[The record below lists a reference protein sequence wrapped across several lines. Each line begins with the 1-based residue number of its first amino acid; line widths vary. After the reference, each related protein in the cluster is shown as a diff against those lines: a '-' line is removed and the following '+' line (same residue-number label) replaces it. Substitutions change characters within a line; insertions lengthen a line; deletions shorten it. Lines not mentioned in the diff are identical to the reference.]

1 MKLHELSVR
10 RPVTSV
16 MAVLVFVTLGLFSL
30 TRLPIEMTPDISMEI
45 LSVITTYPNVAP
57 SEIEN
62 IITDPIE
69 SAVSAVS
76 GVDKI
81 YSTSSESTSMVMVQF
96 TSGTDID
103 EAAQSMKDKISFLNL
118 PDDCNDP
125 QVMKFD
131 ASMMPIAQ
139 LSFVRDGY
147 SLEDTQKFLED
158 NVQNQLESIDGVAS
172 VTIQGATERE
182 IHVEVDTNKMFGYN
196 ISMAQIVSAIASEN
210 NNMPGGKITS
220 SGKDVSVRSIGKF
233 SNLKEISSIPITT
246 PSGQIIYLDDVAQV
260 KDSSSDVTSI
270 ARLNGKDALSI
281 SIQKESGANTVDVV
295 NRIKNVIEN
304 VKKQYD
310 GCDYDFTFEQASYI
324 ENSIKSVR
332 NSAFL
337 GCILAILILFMFLSS
352 IKSSL
357 IIGITMP
364 VSILITFVA
373 MYFRGMS
380 VNIVS
385 LGGLTLGVGML
396 VDNAI
401 VVLENIFRHR
411 KDLGEDKITSA
422 INGSREVIG
431 AVVASVLTTCIVY
444 VPMLFIDGMMVEM
457 FKELAFVIIF
467 SQCASLITTFMLIPM
482 LSSKIENI
490 DVVSNFTKKILHP
503 FTYGLKKLTEGYAKL
518 LRTVLSKRKLVLL
531 IAVVLFVGS
540 IAALGS
546 LGMELMPS
554 SDEGQISVSA
564 ELPLGSKIET
574 ADKLSQK
581 MENLVSE
588 NRNVETVF
596 SSMSAGGGS
605 MMSSSGTSV
614 SLYITLADKRKDST
628 DEVVEQLR
636 KSFSDITGADI
647 SVEASSTM
655 GTSMGT
661 SSGVSFTLLGDDID
675 TLSEYA
681 DKAEKILKNIKGTR
695 EVTTSVSKTKT
706 EARIYLDREKTAH
719 YGLNTQAASALINAA
734 VSGTTAS
741 TYTENGSEYDIK
753 VKLPQAYT
761 DSYEALKN
769 IKLKA
774 GTGQWITINDIGKI
788 SLEEGYNSISH
799 QNKKRVIT
807 VSAQIYGTDI
817 GTVTKAFNKEFSKIN
832 PPEGC
837 SMQSGGTYETMQET
851 VSSILLAIIVGI
863 LLMYMIM
870 AAQFESYRQPLIIM
884 GSLPMAII
892 GVALALRIY
901 GKPVNM
907 IALIGV
913 LMLMGMIVNNA
924 IVLIDF
930 INESRR
936 SEPDGDRTEI
946 VIKSGITRLRPVLM
960 TTLTSILGFM
970 PMVFSMAEG
979 SEMMRPL
986 AIVLLGGL
994 AVGTVLTL
1002 VFVPVVYTFF
1012 DDIGKKRKAR
1022 KEKRRLKR
1030 LNKANA

>member
-1 MKLHELSVR
+1 MKLHELSVK

-16 MAVLVFVTLGLFSL
+16 MAVLVFVTLGLFAL

-45 LSVITTYPNVAP
+45 LSVMTTYPNVAP
-57 SEIEN
+57 SEIES

-81 YSTSSESTSMVMVQF
+81 YSTSSEGSSMVMVQF

-103 EAAQSMKDKISFLNL
+103 EAAQSVKDKIGFLKL

-131 ASMMPIAQ
+131 MSMMPIAQ

-158 NVQNQLESIDGVAS
+158 NIQNQLEAIDGVAS
-172 VTIQGATERE
+172 VSIQGATERE

-233 SNLKEISSIPITT
+233 SNLKEISSVPITT
-246 PSGQIIYLDDVAQV
+246 PTGQIIYLDDIAQV
-260 KDSSSDVTSI
+260 KDSASDVTSI

-281 SIQKESGANTVDVV
+281 SIQKESDANTVDVV
-295 NRIKNVIEN
+295 NKIKTVLEN
-304 VKKQYD
+304 AKKQYD
-310 GCDYDFTFEQASYI
+310 GCDYNFTFEQASYI
-324 ENSIKSVR
+324 ENSINSVKD
-332 NSAFL
+332 SAFL
-337 GCILAILILFMFLSS
+337 GGFLAILILFMFLASL
-352 IKSSL
+352 KSSL

-373 MYFRGMS
+373 MYFKGMS
-380 VNIVS
+380 VNVVS
-385 LGGLTLGVGML
+385 LGGLALGVGML

-422 INGSREVIG
+422 IKGSREVIG

-457 FKELAFVIIF
+457 FKEFAFVIIF

-482 LSSKIENI
+482 LSSKIENV
-490 DVVSNFTKKILHP
+490 DVSSGIAKNILKP
-503 FTYGLKKLTEGYAKL
+503 FTYGLKKFSELYARLLKKALT
-518 LRTVLSKRKLVLL
+518 KRKLVLL

-546 LGMELMPS
+546 LGMELMPA
-554 SDEGQISVSA
+554 SDEGQITVSA
-564 ELPLGSKIET
+564 DLPLGSKIET
-574 ADKLSQK
+574 ADKLSAK
-581 MENLVSE
+581 MEKIASDNK
-588 NRNVETVF
+588 NVETVF
-596 SSMSAGGGS
+596 ASMSLGGGS
-605 MMSSSGTSV
+605 MFSSSGTSV

-628 DEVVEQLR
+628 DDVVEQLR
-636 KSFSDITGADI
+636 ESFSDITGADI
-647 SVEASSTM
+647 SVEASSTTS
-655 GTSMGT
+655 TSMGT
-661 SSGVSFTLLGDDID
+661 SSGVSFTLLGDDMD
-675 TLSEYA
+675 TLSSYA
-681 DKAEKILKNIKGTR
+681 AKAEETLKKIKGTR
-695 EVTTSVSKTKT
+695 EVATSVSETKT

-741 TYTENGSEYDIK
+741 KYTENGSEYDIK
-753 VKLPQAYT
+753 VKLPQSYT

-788 SLEEGYNSISH
+788 SLEEGYNSITH
-799 QNKKRVIT
+799 QDKKRVVT

-817 GTVTKAFNKEFSKIN
+817 NTVTNEFNKEFANVN
-832 PPEGC
+832 PPDGC
-837 SMQSGGTYETMQET
+837 SMQAGGSFETMQET
-851 VSSILLAIIVGI
+851 VSSLMLAIFVGI
-863 LLMYMIM
+863 LLMYMVM
-870 AAQFESYRQPLIIM
+870 AAQFESYTQPLIIM
-884 GSLPMAII
+884 GSLPMALI
-892 GVALALRIY
+892 GVALALVID
-901 GKPVNM
+901 GNPLNM
-907 IALIGV
+907 ISFIGI
-913 LMLMGMIVNNA
+913 LMLSGMIVNNA

-936 SEPDGDRTEI
+936 ENPDGDRTET
-946 VIKSGITRLRPVLM
+946 VIKSGLTRLRPVLM
-960 TTLTSILGFM
+960 TTLTSVLGFM
-970 PMVFSMAEG
+970 PMVFSTSEG

-994 AVGTVLTL
+994 AMGTVLTL